1 MIRVWDLLVMA
12 LRKWPVTLM
21 EAKPYSGRYHR
32 SAYGTSRTCRDF
44 RRTSYRLSVKVQERH
59 YLWKPTVSN
68 LGQLYPAP
76 IEVKLVTWEQA

>member
-1 MIRVWDLLVMA
+1 MGLLGHA
-12 LRKWPVTLM
+12 
-21 EAKPYSGRYHR
+21 
-32 SAYGTSRTCRDF
+32 GTSGEPPT
-44 RRTSYRLSVKVQERH
+44 RLSVKVQEKH